1 MSSTKR
7 VQQLAAFARNWYL
20 FDARC
25 QNPFH
30 AGPKL
35 AAILSGK
42 TKPIYHKESDCG
54 DHVVVINARH
64 IALPGNEWEKRAYYH
79 HSGYAKGKTWTMAH
93 QVHQSHPTYI
103 FQRAVYKF
111 LCRSLNRPRDMC
123 RLHLFPDDKVP
134 EEIMGNINNQ
144 VRRLREVP
152 KRLDQYTQEEI
163 DNFPK
168 VFDWPKQ
175 YVIDPDIVRKNSVT
189 KQM

>member
-1 MSSTKR
+1 MR
-7 VQQLAAFARNWYL
+7 LYCNFYYEVVRNKW
-20 FDARC
+20 FNGC
-25 QNPFH
+25 VSQ
-30 AGPKL
+30 
-35 AAILSGK
+35 
-42 TKPIYHKESDCG
+42 
-54 DHVVVINARH
+54 
-64 IALPGNEWEKRAYYH
+64 
-79 HSGYAKGKTWTMAH
+79 
-93 QVHQSHPTYI
+93 
-103 FQRAVYKF
+103 
-111 LCRSLNRPRDMC
+111 
-123 RLHLFPDDKVP
+123 VP